1 VPHVQTSSLQ
11 LYYELEGDPAGP
23 PVILI
28 AGQSAQLTSW
38 HPDLRHLLIEQGFRV
53 ILFDNRDVGLS
64 TKWESGSPYEISDM
78 ANDVAELLDALEI
91 EASHIV
97 GQSMGG
103 MVAQQLTID
112 HPTRVLSLCS
122 IYSAPSIEHL
132 GTDPEVWADREREPA
147 TDREAAIAQY
157 IERESIC
164 GLAEYT
170 PEWIRAHAEATYDRC
185 YYPVGADRQMAAVRR
200 APDRTPGLLQVNVPT
215 VVLHGLTDR
224 LIGASGGY
232 ATALAVPGAE
242 LHTYADMGHQLVPSL
257 FEEYVWVITRN
268 ARRAQAS
275 RAARPPPAFPPGV
288 VTSALAR

>member
-1 VPHVQTSSLQ
+1 VPYVQTPSLR
-11 LYYELEGDPAGP
+11 LHYELEGDPTGP
-23 PVILI
+23 PLVLI

-38 HPDLRHLLIEQGFRV
+38 HPELRHLLIEQGFLV

-64 TKWESGSPYEISDM
+64 TKWESRGFYEISDM
-78 ANDVAELLDALEI
+78 ANDVAELLEALEI
-91 EASHIV
+91 GAAHIV

-132 GTDPEVWADREREPA
+132 VDDPEVWAIREQEPA
-147 TDREAAIAQY
+147 TDREGAIAQY
-157 IERESIC
+157 IERESLC

-185 YYPVGADRQMAAVRR
+185 YYPEGADRQMAAVRR
-200 APDRTPGLLQVNVPT
+200 APDRTTGLRQVNVPT
-215 VVLHGLTDR
+215 AVLHGLADR
-224 LIGASGGY
+224 LIDTSGGY

-257 FEEYVWVITRN
+257 FEEYVRVITRN
-268 ARRAQAS
+268 IRRTQARVHARA
-275 RAARPPPAFPPGV
+275 
-288 VTSALAR
+288 

>member
-1 VPHVQTSSLQ
+1 VPHVQTPSLR
-11 LYYELEGDPAGP
+11 LYHELEGDPAGP
-23 PVILI
+23 PLVLI

-38 HPDLRHLLIEQGFRV
+38 RPELRQLLIEQGFRV

-64 TKWESGSPYEISDM
+64 TKWESGGLYEISDM
-78 ANDVAELLDALEI
+78 ANDVAELLDALQI
-91 EASHIV
+91 DAAHIV

-132 GTDPEVWADREREPA
+132 VDDPEVWAIREQEHA
-147 TDREAAIAQY
+147 TDREGAIAQY
-157 IERESIC
+157 IERETLS

-185 YYPVGADRQMAAVRR
+185 YYPEGADRQIAAVRR
-200 APDRTPGLLQVNVPT
+200 SPDRTPGLRQVKVPT
-215 VVLHGLTDR
+215 AVLHGLADR
-224 LIGASGGY
+224 LIDTSGGY

-257 FEEYVWVITRN
+257 FEDYVRVITRN
-268 ARRAQAS
+268 IRRAQA
-275 RAARPPPAFPPGV
+275 RAHAHA
-288 VTSALAR
+288 

>member
-1 VPHVQTSSLQ
+1 MPHVQTSNLR
-11 LYYELEGDPAGP
+11 LYYELGGDPAGP
-23 PVILI
+23 PLVLI

-38 HPDLRHLLIEQGFRV
+38 HPEFRRLLSEQDFRV

-64 TKWESGSPYEISDM
+64 SKWESEGSYEISDM

-91 EASHIV
+91 DAAHIV

-103 MVAQQLTID
+103 MIAQQLTID

-122 IYSAPSIEHL
+122 IYSAPSTEHL
-132 GTDPEVWADREREPA
+132 THDPEVWAVREQEPA
-147 TDREAAIAQY
+147 TDREGAIAQF
-157 IERESIC
+157 IERESLC

-170 PEWIRAHAEATYDRC
+170 PEWIRAHAEAAYDRC

-200 APDRTPGLLQVNVPT
+200 APDRTPELRRVKVPT
-215 VVLHGLTDR
+215 AVLHGLADR
-224 LIGASGGY
+224 LIDASGGY

-257 FEEYVWVITRN
+257 FEEYVRVISRN
-268 ARRAQAS
+268 ARRAQA
-275 RAARPPPAFPPGV
+275 RVYAQG
-288 VTSALAR
+288 

>member
-1 VPHVQTSSLQ
+1 MPHVQTPSLR
-11 LYYELEGDPAGP
+11 LYYELEGDPAAP
-23 PVILI
+23 PLVLI
-28 AGQSAQLTSW
+28 AGQGAQLTSW
-38 HPDLRHLLIEQGFRV
+38 HPELRHLLIEQGFQL

-64 TKWESGSPYEISDM
+64 TKWQSGSHYEISDM

-91 EASHIV
+91 DAAHVV

-112 HPTRVLSLCS
+112 HPMRVLSLCS

-132 GTDPEVWADREREPA
+132 GDDPEVWAIREQEPA
-147 TDREAAIAQY
+147 TERESAIAQY
-157 IERESIC
+157 IERESLC

-185 YYPVGADRQMAAVRR
+185 YCPEGADRQMAAVRSS
-200 APDRTPGLLQVNVPT
+200 PDRTLGLRQVNVPT
-215 VVLHGLTDR
+215 AVLHGLADR
-224 LIGASGGY
+224 LIDTSGGY

-257 FEEYVWVITRN
+257 FGDYVRVITRN
-268 ARRAQAS
+268 ISRAQERVHTHA
-275 RAARPPPAFPPGV
+275 
-288 VTSALAR
+288 

>member
-1 VPHVQTSSLQ
+1 VPHLQTPSLQ

-23 PVILI
+23 PLVLI

-38 HPDLRHLLIEQGFRV
+38 HPDFRHLLIEQGFRV

-64 TKWESGSPYEISDM
+64 SKWESEGRYEISDM
-78 ANDVAELLDALEI
+78 ANDVTDLLDGLDIDA
-91 EASHIV
+91 AHIV

-112 HPTRVLSLCS
+112 QPTRVLSLCS
-122 IYSAPSIEHL
+122 IYSTPSIEHL
-132 GTDPEVWADREREPA
+132 VDDPEVWAIREQEHA
-147 TDREAAIAQY
+147 TDREGAIAQY

-170 PEWIRAHAEATYDRC
+170 PEWIRAHAEATHDRC

-200 APDRTPGLLQVNVPT
+200 APDRTPGLGQLNVPT
-215 VVLHGLTDR
+215 VVLHGLADR
-224 LIGASGGY
+224 LIDVTGGY

-242 LHTYADMGHQLVPSL
+242 LHTYADMGHQMLPSL
-257 FEEYVWVITRN
+257 FEEYVRVITRN
-268 ARRAQAS
+268 ANRARARAYSQA
-275 RAARPPPAFPPGV
+275 
-288 VTSALAR
+288 